1 MEEEFKEIAK
11 LFQEAH
17 RTLTS
22 TKCRVTAM
30 AAFNRA
36 MTKLHALEKSSEPE
50 VARVA
55 KQMHEM
61 AKAAIGRSTS
71 LHAKMQAYAAVWR
84 EN

>member
-17 RTLTS
+17 RTLTA
-22 TKCRVTAM
+22 TKCRVTSM

-36 MTKLHALEKSSEPE
+36 MTMLHALEKDSDPE
-50 VARVA
+50 VARTA
-55 KQMHEM
+55 KQMHAQ
-61 AKAAIGRSTS
+61 AKEAIGKSAS
-71 LHAKMQAYAAVWR
+71 LHLKMQVYAAVWG